1 MSGENKPERFDI
13 LLTGGQVFDPR
24 TGEFRT
30 ADVATSGSKVAE
42 ISEHISGAAAKVID
56 CSGKIVTPGL
66 VDMHTHVYDGVFEK
80 AVPAVEAHLRRG
92 VTAVVDA
99 GSFGVSNFDGFRR
112 YIVEESPCRIFG
124 FINISSVGLSSMEV
138 SEFASPAAVMK
149 DKTVA
154 TALKHPDII
163 KGVKVR
169 LSRSQAGDKPLEYL
183 RAALEVGAA
192 IGKPV
197 MVHFGETACP
207 LEAVLSE
214 LGPGDILTHAFHGKS
229 EGLLQDGAI
238 HPAAHDARN
247 RGVLFDVGHGTTQ
260 LAYAVARTALES
272 GFYPDTVGSDLSLRN
287 WREPAYDLPTVMSK
301 LLALG
306 MPLPK
311 VLSAATIRPAEI
323 LGIDVDGVGL
333 LEEGGLA
340 SITVFDQLTDP
351 DILPDASDDRL
362 PVKRLEPV
370 VTVNY
375 GEVIE
380 TTPWRGLDAASVE
393 DSGDHGACC

>member
-1 MSGENKPERFDI
+1 M
-13 LLTGGQVFDPR
+13 TGGQVFDPR
-24 TGEFRT
+24 TGVFRT
-30 ADVATSGSKVAE
+30 ADVATIGNKVAE
-42 ISEHISGAAAKVID
+42 ISERVDGTAAHVID

-80 AVPAVEAHLRRG
+80 AVPAIEAHLRRG
-92 VTAVVDA
+92 VVAVVDA

-112 YIVEESPCRIFG
+112 YIVEDAPCRILG
-124 FINISSVGLSSMEV
+124 FINISSVGLSNMEV

-149 DKTVA
+149 DKTIAV
-154 TALKHPDII
+154 ALKHPEII

-169 LSRSQAGDKPLEYL
+169 LSRSQAGDNPLEYL
-183 RAALEVGAA
+183 KAAVEVGAA
-192 IGKPV
+192 IGKPI

-214 LGPGDILTHAFHGKS
+214 LRSGDILTHAFHGKS

-238 HPAAHDARN
+238 HPAAHDARS

-260 LAYAVARTALES
+260 LAYSVARTALES

-306 MPLPK
+306 MPLPQ
-311 VLSAATIRPAEI
+311 VLTAATRRPAEI
-323 LGIDVDGVGL
+323 LGIDVDGFGL
-333 LEEGGLA
+333 LEKGGRA
-340 SITVFDQLTDP
+340 SITVLDQLVDA

-370 VTVNY
+370 MVVNN
-375 GEVIE
+375 GELIE
-380 TTPWRGLDAASVE
+380 TTPWRGLNSAAVPEGDA
-393 DSGDHGACC
+393 HGACC